1 LTYPRE
7 STTLRPPPEEPGSL
21 ADFPSRPL
29 SPETPLFRVVRKGNG
44 PWWFGSTLEGRFD
57 LPEPEGT
64 CYLAD
69 DPLAAL
75 LELIGPELE
84 SGAVS
89 ADFLRERRI
98 RELQVPEEIEVA
110 DLTSRKASG
119 FGITAEIGTIV
130 PYALPQAW
138 ALRLRAA
145 GSEGLVYWLRHD
157 PSRAGGY
164 ALFGPHGERTRWKK
178 GKEKPISRELIAR
191 LAAECSIEVLPVPRS
206 GELRISGD

>member
-1 LTYPRE
+1 MA
-7 STTLRPPPEEPGSL
+7 G
-21 ADFPSRPL
+21 FPSRPL
-29 SPETPLFRVVRKGNG
+29 SPETPLFRVIREGYG

-64 CYLAD
+64 CYFAG

-84 SGAVS
+84 SGVVS
-89 ADFLRERRI
+89 ADFLKERRM
-98 RELQVPEEIEVA
+98 RELRVPEEIEVA

-119 FGITAEIGTIV
+119 FGVTGEIGTIV

-138 ALRLRAA
+138 AARLRAA
-145 GSEGLVYWLRHD
+145 GSGGLTYWLRHD
-157 PSRAGGY
+157 PSRGEGF

-178 GKEKPISRELIAR
+178 GKEKPISREFISR
-191 LAAECSIEVLPVPRS
+191 LATECSIEVLPVPRS
-206 GELRISGD
+206 SEIRIAGD